1 MCEIRETGGL
11 LRISIIRY
19 YRLWLL
25 RGIRMWNR
33 SVFLIALPLQIF
45 AQTVRI
51 PFVGCE
57 TLGQIERLKAPV
69 GNDETLRIDAAM
81 AERLAYY
88 KAAYG
93 SGVLAP
99 RGWYC
104 LETAGSSGGDLV
116 VLPEPK
122 WGGITG
128 PAVLLHATDGGGSGM
143 YEVAKVI
150 ARVFPAYRGF
160 VQGVI
165 ASEVEPGECL
175 PIRSLPE
182 RQVDRS
188 AKAPS
193 EVSDA
198 TAFRGAGH
206 HGLAQSQ
213 RRSHRRCCDPGR
225 PNTRPCNVERPPAS
239 RVTRSRAGNHSRLTC
254 PAGQ

>member
-1 MCEIRETGGL
+1 
-11 LRISIIRY
+11 
-19 YRLWLL
+19 
-25 RGIRMWNR
+25 
-33 SVFLIALPLQIF
+33 
-45 AQTVRI
+45 
-51 PFVGCE
+51 
-57 TLGQIERLKAPV
+57 
-69 GNDETLRIDAAM
+69 M

-165 ASEVEPGECL
+165 ASEVEPASAYPFGPYPKDKLTVQRKRLVKYRTPPHSEGLGTVSQLKANDDPIDGVAILQGPTPDLVMLNVRL
-175 PIRSLPE
+175 PRELRDLAPMIFHDLLL
-182 RQVDRS
+182 RQG
-188 AKAPS
+188 
-193 EVSDA
+193 SDA
-198 TAFRGAGH
+198 R
-206 HGLAQSQ
+206 
-213 RRSHRRCCDPGR
+213 
-225 PNTRPCNVERPPAS
+225 
-239 RVTRSRAGNHSRLTC
+239 
-254 PAGQ
+254 